1 MKPTQNTLTRDIIAE
16 RLHQHMGFSKNLCQ
30 LMVRDCF
37 ELITDELAH
46 HRGVKIRD
54 FGSFTIY
61 HKAPRM
67 ARHIATGEDIY
78 VPAKRTIS
86 FRPSTQLK
94 KRSHHE

>member
-1 MKPTQNTLTRDIIAE
+1 MKQNHDTLTRDHIAE
-16 RLHQHMGFSKNLCQ
+16 RLHQQMGFSKNLCQ

-37 ELITDELAH
+37 DIITNELAH
-46 HRGVKIRD
+46 HHSVKIRD

-67 ARHIATGEDIY
+67 ARHIATGERIY

-86 FRPSTQLK
+86 FSPSTQLK
-94 KRSHHE
+94 KRARPS